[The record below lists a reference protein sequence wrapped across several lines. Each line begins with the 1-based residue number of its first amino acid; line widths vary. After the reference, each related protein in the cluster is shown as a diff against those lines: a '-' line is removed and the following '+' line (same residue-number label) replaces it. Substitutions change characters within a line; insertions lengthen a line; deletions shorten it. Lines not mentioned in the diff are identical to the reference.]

1 MQLTP
6 TVTFR
11 RIPEPRLLESAILE
25 RFAALEKHS
34 SSIIGAH
41 ATLELAD
48 RRHRSG
54 SRYHLRL
61 ELTVPGDVIVIT
73 HDGSLRP
80 ELRARAGPRTRKQD
94 EIDPGH
100 RRAKVAIRE
109 AFEIAR
115 RRLQDYER
123 HRQRAVK
130 AHTPPPTGRV
140 TELFRDRGYGF
151 IEAADGHTV
160 YFQRASVLDETFD
173 TLAPGSRVVFAE
185 EAGREGPQASTV
197 RLVRPRRTRRE
208 RSSAARH

>member
-1 MQLTP
+1 
-6 TVTFR
+6 V
-11 RIPEPRLLESAILE
+11 
-25 RFAALEKHS
+25 
-34 SSIIGAH
+34 
-41 ATLELAD
+41 
-48 RRHRSG
+48 
-54 SRYHLRL
+54 
-61 ELTVPGDVIVIT
+61 VT
-73 HDGSLRP
+73 HDASVRP

-160 YFQRASVLDETFD
+160 YFQRASVLDERFD

-185 EAGREGPQASTV
+185 EAGRVGPQASTV
-197 RLVRPRRTRRE
+197 RLAKPRRE
-208 RSSAARH
+208 RRGRATRASAHR